1 MHQRIRRHSLS
12 LVASLAAL
20 GYVSALAQSQV
31 SPAPLRGD
39 SATRLVQQVVYNEV
53 NGSKNDHLR
62 FTYRT
67 RKETPKGS
75 TTKQIIETSEGSIAR
90 LIAINDQPLVA
101 EQRKQDEE
109 RIQKLIND
117 PEERQRKRREQQDDA
132 KKAEDM
138 LRVLPDAFLYEE
150 IGREGDLIKLHFHPK
165 PHFDPPSRE
174 ASVYRG
180 MEGTLTVDG
189 HQKRLVRIDGHL
201 FQDVTFGWGIL
212 GRLEKGGT
220 FFVEQKQL
228 EGPRWEVTTMDVNM
242 NGKALF
248 FKTISMHEKEVSS
261 DFRRVPE
268 NLSLKQAVD
277 MLERGQAQIAEN
289 SRVTAS
295 SK

>member
-1 MHQRIRRHSLS
+1 M
-12 LVASLAAL
+12 
-20 GYVSALAQSQV
+20 SAIAQSQI
-31 SPAPLRGD
+31 SPTPLRGE
-39 SATRLVQQVVYNEV
+39 SATHLVQQVVYNEV
-53 NGSKNDHLR
+53 NGTKNDHLR
-62 FTYRT
+62 FSYRT
-67 RKETPKGS
+67 RKVTPKGT

-90 LIAINDQPLVA
+90 LIAVNDQPPTS
-101 EQRKQDEE
+101 EQRKQDDE
-109 RIQKLIND
+109 RIHKLVND
-117 PEERQRKRREQQDDA
+117 PAERQRKYHEQQDDA

-150 IGREGDLIKLHFHPK
+150 IGREGDLIKLHFYPK

-189 HQKRLVRIDGHL
+189 RQKRLVRIDGHL

-248 FKTISMHEKEVSS
+248 FKTISMHEKEISAE
-261 DFRRVPE
+261 FRRVPE

-277 MLERGQAQIAEN
+277 MLEKGQAQIAEN
-289 SRVTAS
+289 TPVTAS
-295 SK
+295 K

>member
-1 MHQRIRRHSLS
+1 MA
-12 LVASLAAL
+12 VAECVFA
-20 GYVSALAQSQV
+20 VAQSQI
-31 SPAPLRGD
+31 SPAPLTGE
-39 SATRLVQQVVYNEV
+39 SATHLVQQVVYNEV
-53 NGSKNDHLR
+53 NGTKNDHMR

-67 RKETPKGS
+67 RKQTPKGT

-90 LIAINDQPLVA
+90 LLAVNDQPPTA
-101 EQRKQDEE
+101 DQRKQDQE
-109 RIQKLIND
+109 RIQKLVND
-117 PEERQRKRREQQDDA
+117 PEERQRKYREQQDDA

-150 IGREGDLIKLHFHPK
+150 IGREGDLIKLHFHPR

-180 MEGTLTVDG
+180 MEGTLIVDG
-189 HQKRLVRIDGHL
+189 RQKRLVRIDGHL

-228 EGPRWEVTTMDVNM
+228 EGPRWEVTIMDVNM

-248 FKTISMHEKEVSS
+248 FKTISMHEKEVST
-261 DFRRVPE
+261 DFHRVPE

-277 MLERGQAQIAEN
+277 MLEKGQAQIAEN
-289 SRVTAS
+289 TRVTAS
-295 SK
+295 K